1 MNKMKKKRVT
11 IFILVAAMIGVMV
24 PTHSAATNE
33 SAGNPEAAQESVGS
47 VYVGPTPVGI
57 SFDDGISDGP
67 DALWGA
73 GAALWGNCEAD
84 AMADWIHISSDR
96 DARKASVHTYWYHI
110 SGECEPKL
118 RVEARLYQW
127 QCYTDMSDCWWE
139 PMGQRAQN
147 VKPSTSHKKYN
158 VVVKRNC
165 RTSDLTSWLVDVK
178 VTIPRRFWFDRHA
191 YYTRTDD
198 IDCRV

>member
-1 MNKMKKKRVT
+1 MKKKQVT
-11 IFILVAAMIGVMV
+11 IAILAAAMLSVMV
-24 PTHSAATNE
+24 PAHSAATGE
-33 SAGNPEAAQESVGS
+33 AAGASEIAQESVGS
-47 VYVGPTPVGI
+47 VYVGPTPAGPA
-57 SFDDGISDGP
+57 SEDGAPEDP
-67 DALWGA
+67 DALRGA
-73 GAALWGNCEAD
+73 AAALWGNCEVEAK
-84 AMADWIHISSDR
+84 ADWIHVSSDT

-110 SGECEPKL
+110 SGDCEPKL

-127 QCYTDMSDCWWE
+127 QCFRDMSDCWWE
-139 PMGQRAQN
+139 LMGQKAQKVRA
-147 VKPSTSHKKYN
+147 STNQKKYN

-191 YYTRTDD
+191 YATRTDN